1 MSSTAET
8 GEISDQLTNL
18 AVPLSTATITVR
30 VIKSFEYRTEKSL
43 VLHALDLEHMTVG
56 ELKERVRNAVKTEP
70 GWKAYR
76 TVQLDTLK
84 LYTKAHGAKT
94 TNLIINL
101 DHDEWILEDDSAIL
115 ASLGFEN
122 ETEVSFFN
130 RELYEAFKKDP
141 TVRDFLQSSLSY
153 LTSDRPSGDIGCL
166 RPMLVPSLTLH
177 DSSCSYSR

>member
-18 AVPLSTATITVR
+18 AAPLSSATITVR

-43 VLHALDLEHMTVG
+43 VIHALDLEHTTVG
-56 ELKERVRNAVKTEP
+56 ELKERVRNAIKTEP
-70 GWKAYR
+70 GWKPYR

-101 DHDEWILEDDSAIL
+101 DHDDWILNDDSAIL

-141 TVRDFLQSSLSY
+141 TVSIS
-153 LTSDRPSGDIGCL
+153 
-166 RPMLVPSLTLH
+166 
-177 DSSCSYSR
+177 

>member
-1 MSSTAET
+1 MASEST
-8 GEISDQLTNL
+8 EISDQLTNL
-18 AVPLSTATITVR
+18 AVPLSAATITVR

-56 ELKERVRNAVKTEP
+56 ELKARVLQAVKTEP

-76 TVQLDTLK
+76 TVELDTLK

-101 DHDEWILEDDSAIL
+101 DHDEWILKDDSAVL

-130 RELYEAFKKDP
+130 HELYEKFKLDP
-141 TVRDFLQSSLSY
+141 T
-153 LTSDRPSGDIGCL
+153 TKW
-166 RPMLVPSLTLH
+166 
-177 DSSCSYSR
+177 

>member
-1 MSSTAET
+1 MTASRPPNVSLALNSFLPSRLYIFHIQFMSSTAET

-18 AVPLSTATITVR
+18 AAPLSSATITVR

-43 VLHALDLEHMTVG
+43 VIHALDLEHTTVG
-56 ELKERVRNAVKTEP
+56 ELKERVPIKTEP
-70 GWKAYR
+70 GWKPYR

-84 LYTKAHGAKT
+84 LYTKAHGT

-101 DHDEWILEDDSAIL
+101 DHDDWILNDDSAIL

-141 TVRDFLQSSLSY
+141 T
-153 LTSDRPSGDIGCL
+153 
-166 RPMLVPSLTLH
+166 
-177 DSSCSYSR
+177 